1 MSFQLDTPIS
11 LAQGVNFSIEKPNNS
26 NKVVFTQIS
35 HMHGVFIH
43 THVCIFFCLPNSK
56 HNRKC
61 YYFKKRIFHKLLR
74 KIAENYDT
82 NTQSYRKYRFCY
94 VKQTWLVLVTTLI
107 TKYVSKQYTNNGFVW
122 KKSINM
128 IYPRFKWH
136 NKSNKKI

>member
-61 YYFKKRIFHKLLR
+61 YYLKNGYFINFYVKLL
-74 KIAENYDT
+74 KITIPTRNLTENIG
-82 NTQSYRKYRFCY
+82 S
-94 VKQTWLVLVTTLI
+94 V
-107 TKYVSKQYTNNGFVW
+107 
-122 KKSINM
+122 M
-128 IYPRFKWH
+128 
-136 NKSNKKI
+136 